1 MFAMSRFDP
10 SVEDQKVLNKKKS
23 EMRGSTMETKRG
35 KRKKPNEDVV
45 VEEKT
50 EEDHSS
56 NSSSSSDSLDDDSSS
71 DESMEHTT
79 SIHEATEEQPTLK
92 VIAPEQKYENEWK
105 TQRRNTTAE
114 GMDDFDDDTEL
125 HSLQDVH
132 IQNAI
137 HMSKA
142 PIREVAELW
151 NLQPFLI
158 RNLERDGHKHFFPI
172 QALVIPDVIA
182 SERHAHVRNRDICVS
197 APTGSGKTLSFVLPV
212 LNSLASSSSAQV
224 RRLRALV
231 VLPSRDLATQVF
243 QVFQRYSEGSH
254 LKIGLAIGQGDF
266 KEEQAALTIG
276 NDTDKYSKEARRFEY
291 VLNPLDIGKALHAFR
306 TSDHS
311 FDEYSLGGCW
321 ATGNIKDHSAGI
333 CEFPN
338 GGISNVDVLICT
350 PGRLVAHLETTP
362 GFTLQHLR
370 FLIIDEADRLV
381 TQSYHNWIH
390 GVMKAANSGYEAL
403 QRNKSNG
410 LNKNK
415 QFDPIT
421 WRKDQDM
428 ICKPVQLRKLLFSAT
443 LSKDPRKISSI
454 GLVNPKHYDALHLK
468 SHSQKTKDHSDTNSH
483 TYQEQQ
489 SYYALPE
496 ALSEST
502 LVCSAEQKPL
512 VLLALLLEHAEM
524 NKKGSMNDGNSII
537 VVFTSSLDSTH
548 RLARL
553 LQILWAAAGYG
564 PVTAVAEFSSALT
577 QQQRAS
583 LISQCNNPRQESSKV
598 EIIVCSD
605 GMSRGMDISSV
616 KAVINY
622 DVPSFAKTYIH
633 RCGRTARANRS
644 GKAVTILK
652 RGQIGSFMK
661 MRKLIESP
669 ENVKEDKVRKDLVQS
684 VLPLYKSCL
693 RKLKDVMKAEA
704 EEEIS
709 PVSTLGPQWIPEK

>member
-10 SVEDQKVLNKKKS
+10 AEEDQKGLKMNTS
-23 EMRGSTMETKRG
+23 EMRRSTLETKG
-35 KRKKPNEDVV
+35 VKRMRHNNDIVK
-45 VEEKT
+45 EK
-50 EEDHSS
+50 EEDDD
-56 NSSSSSDSLDDDSSS
+56 NDSSSSSSNSLGDESSS
-71 DESMEHTT
+71 YEDPVEDKAVLNQPTQ
-79 SIHEATEEQPTLK
+79 EEPTLK

-105 TQRRNTTAE
+105 TQRRNTTVE
-114 GMDDFDDDTEL
+114 GMDDFDDERGL
-125 HSLQDVH
+125 NSLNDSY

-137 HMSKA
+137 HMTKV
-142 PIREVAELW
+142 PIREAAELW

-212 LNSLASSSSAQV
+212 LNSLASSSSSSV

-266 KEEQAALTIG
+266 KAEQVALTIG
-276 NDTDKYSKEARRFEY
+276 DDETNYSKEARRFQY
-291 VLNPLDIGKALHAFR
+291 VLNPLDIDKALDAFR
-306 TSDHS
+306 VSDHS
-311 FDEYSLGGCW
+311 YDEYSLGGCW
-321 ATGNIKDHSAGI
+321 ATGSIKDHSRGI

-338 GGISNVDVLICT
+338 GGLSNIDVLICT
-350 PGRLVAHLETTP
+350 PGRLVAHLNSTP

-390 GVMKAANSGYEAL
+390 DVIKAANSGFDTL
-403 QRNKSNG
+403 QRNKMHG
-410 LNKNK
+410 LNKNN

-421 WRKDQDM
+421 WRKDQGM
-428 ICKPVQLRKLLFSAT
+428 ICWSVQLRKLLFSAT
-443 LSKDPRKISSI
+443 LTKDPRKLSSI

-468 SHSQKTKDHSDTNSH
+468 SQKTRDQPDTYDHTDKDL
-483 TYQEQQ
+483 Q

-496 ALSEST
+496 ALTEKF
-502 LVCSAEQKPL
+502 LVCKSEQKPL
-512 VLLALLLEHAEM
+512 VLLALLLEQAEM
-524 NKKGSMNDGNSII
+524 NKNASNNCENSIV

-564 PVTAVAEFSSALT
+564 PVTSVAEFSSALT
-577 QQQRAS
+577 QHQRSS
-583 LISQCNNPRQESSKV
+583 LISQCNSAHQQSSKV
-598 EIIVCSD
+598 NVIVCSD

-616 KAVINY
+616 TAVINY

-644 GKAVTILK
+644 GRAVTILK

-661 MRKLIESP
+661 MRKLIEFP
-669 ENVKEDKVRKDLVQS
+669 EKVQEGKVRKDLIEAS
-684 VLPLYKSCL
+684 LPLYKSCL
-693 RKLKDVMKAEA
+693 RKLKEVMKAEA
-704 EEEIS
+704 EETLS
-709 PVSTLGPQWIPEK
+709 PVSILGPQWIPKMD